1 MVRRVYVEKKKGFDV
16 EAEALFHDVRE
27 NLHLPNLTGVRIL
40 NRYDVDGIDEPT
52 YEAAKFTVF
61 AEPAIDLVYEET
73 MPAEARSAIYF
84 AVEYLPGQ
92 YDQRADSAA
101 QCIKLMNAGAEA
113 IVKFA
118 KVIVLEGNLDAR
130 QLEAVKGYCV
140 NPVDSQIAA
149 NEKPDDLEM
158 ETTAAADVEVIE
170 GFRAMDEDALEQYRK
185 SMGLAMSPA
194 DIKFVQ
200 KYYDEDE
207 NREPTLTELR
217 VIDTYWSDHCRHT
230 TFNTTLA
237 EVTFEDSPYGRLV
250 QAAFD
255 QYMEMRKDVYE
266 GKKKNVCLM
275 DMACIGAKYLKKH
288 GKANDLDESEEINA
302 CSIKVKAEI
311 DGREEDWLVMFKNE
325 THNHPTEIEPFGG
338 AATCLGGAIRD
349 PLSGRVYVYQAM
361 RVTGAADPRKPIAET
376 LTGKL
381 PQRKITQEAAAGYSS
396 YGNQIGLAT
405 GLVDEVYH
413 ENYVAKRM
421 EIGAVIGAAP
431 ASHVIRKAPQKG
443 DVIILVG
450 GRTGRD
456 GCGGATGSSKEHTEE
471 SILQCGAEV
480 QKGNP
485 PVERNIQRMFR
496 RKEVA
501 TLIKRCN
508 DFGAGGVSVAIG
520 ELADGLEINLD
531 LVPKKYEGLDG
542 TELAISESQERMAVV
557 VEADKEEQFIAY
569 AREEN
574 LEATTVAKVTD
585 TNRVRMHWRGT
596 CILDLSRDFLNTN
609 GAQQFTAVHVA
620 APLGMTEGKE
630 AAGAAALA
638 AGKDTDRAAGN
649 ASLADLLKETKTK
662 EELLADLNCCSK
674 KGLIERFDSTIG
686 AATVLMPL
694 GGKYQLSPAAG
705 MAAKLPVVTGQ
716 TSTATLMAYGFD
728 PQIAAK
734 SPFHGA
740 LYAVV
745 DSVAKIAAMGGDY
758 KTVRLTFQEY
768 FEKLGVDAAR
778 WGKPMAALLGALQVQ
793 KELGIP
799 AIGGKDSMSGTFMDI
814 DVPPT
819 LASFAIAT
827 IDAAQVISTEFK
839 KADSKLVALTTPVDK
854 NGIIDFEAFRRNLDK
869 ARELAEAGILL
880 SANTI
885 GRGGLYITLVKM
897 AAGNGVGADVN
908 VQGDILS
915 PMYGSLLLELPS
927 DADLVKLMDGSIFAE
942 VGATT
947 ADGRLTINGEAEEL
961 GDIMAKW
968 QVPLEGIFPVRTA
981 EFKTKTDKT
990 PVARALYTD
999 RNKKGPAVKTA
1010 SPKVVIPAF
1019 PGTNCEMD
1027 SARAFRKAGAEAD
1040 IHIIRNLTA
1049 TQLED
1054 SIRELEQKIRQSQII
1069 MIPGGFSGGDEPD
1082 GSAKFI
1088 TAVFRNPAIKDAV
1101 SDLLENRDGLMLGI
1115 CNGFQALIKLGLVP
1129 DGKIH
1134 DMDEDSPTL
1143 TYNEIGRHA
1152 SCLVRT
1158 GITSVKSPWLAGVNA
1173 GDVFTIPVSHGEG
1186 RFIASQKLLAQ
1197 LSENGQIATQYVDF
1211 DGNPSMD
1218 IAFNPN
1224 GSMMAIE
1231 GITSPDGRVLGKMG
1245 HSERIG
1251 QNLYKNVIGE
1261 KDQKIFESGV
1271 AYFK

>member
-1 MVRRVYVEKKKGFDV
+1 MVRRIYVEKKKGFDV
-16 EAEALFHDVRE
+16 EASGLFSSIKDD
-27 NLHLPNLTGVRIL
+27 LHLKKLTGLRIL
-40 NRYDVDGIDEPT
+40 NRYDIDGIDDAT

-61 AEPAIDLVYEET
+61 AEPAIDTIYEEI
-73 MPAEARSAIYF
+73 MPKDISSAIFF

-101 QCIKLMNAGAEA
+101 QCIKLMNGSAEP

-118 KVIVLEGNLDAR
+118 RVIVLEGKLTS
-130 QLEAVKGYCV
+130 QQIEAVKSYCV
-140 NPVDSQIAA
+140 NPVDSQIAE
-149 NEKPDDLEM
+149 NRKPDNLEM
-158 ETTAAADVEVIE
+158 ETETPADVAVIE
-170 GFRAMDEDALEQYRK
+170 GFRAMTEEKLEAYRK
-185 SMGLAMSPA
+185 EMGFAMSGE

-200 KYYDEDE
+200 KYYKDTED
-207 NREPTLTELR
+207 REPTLTELK

-230 TFNTTLA
+230 TFNTTL
-237 EVTFEDSPYGRLV
+237 EDIRFEDSPYGEIV
-250 QAAFD
+250 KQAFA
-255 QYMEMRKDVYE
+255 QYMDMRDDVYGDRE
-266 GKKKNVCLM
+266 KNLCLM

-288 GKANDLDESEEINA
+288 DKVDNLDESEEINA
-302 CSIKVKAEI
+302 CSIKVKAKI
-311 DGREEDWLVMFKNE
+311 DGKEEDWLVMFKNE

-361 RVTGAADPRKPIAET
+361 RVTGAADPRKPIEET
-376 LTGKL
+376 LAGKL
-381 PQRKITQEAAAGYSS
+381 PQRKITQEAAHGYSS

-413 ENYVAKRM
+413 KDYVAKRM
-421 EIGAVIGAAP
+421 EIGAVVGAAP
-431 ASHVIRKAPQKG
+431 ADHVIRRTPEKG

-471 SILQCGAEV
+471 SINQCGAEV

-557 VEADKEEQFIAY
+557 VEADREAEFIKY
-569 AREEN
+569 ADEEN

-585 TNRVRMHWRGT
+585 TNRVRMYWRGK

-609 GAQQFTAVHVA
+609 GAQQFAKVFA
-620 APLGMTEGKE
+620 KAPAETREVENLTE
-630 AAGAAALA
+630 
-638 AGKDTDRAAGN
+638 
-649 ASLADLLKETKTK
+649 LLKETKSK
-662 EELLADLNCCSK
+662 EELVADLNCCSK

-705 MAAKLPVVTGQ
+705 MAAKLPVVKGETE
-716 TSTATLMAYGFD
+716 TATIMSYGFD
-728 PQIAAK
+728 PELAVK

-745 DSVAKIAAMGGDY
+745 DSVTKIAAMGGDY
-758 KTVRLTFQEY
+758 RKIRLTFQEY
-768 FEKLGVDAAR
+768 FEKLGEDPAR
-778 WGKPMAALLGALQVQ
+778 WGKPMAALLGALRVQ
-793 KELGIP
+793 KELEIP

-819 LASFAIAT
+819 LASFAITT
-827 IDAAQVISTEFK
+827 IDADEVLSTEFK
-839 KADSKLVALTTPVDK
+839 REDSTLAVIAAPVGKD
-854 NGIIDFEAFRRNLDK
+854 GIIDFEIYKDNLIRLRSLVEDRK
-869 ARELAEAGILL
+869 ILAAD
-880 SANTI
+880 AI
-885 GRGGLYITLVKM
+885 GRGGLYITLLKM
-897 AAGNGVGADVN
+897 AVGNKIGADVTAG
-908 VQGDILS
+908 GDILS
-915 PMYGSLLLELPS
+915 PMFGSLVVEIPAEADAEKLLEGTAHVIIGKTS
-927 DADLVKLMDGSIFAE
+927 ADRKLTVNGQAE
-942 VGATT
+942 DLDVLT
-947 ADGRLTINGEAEEL
+947 AR
-961 GDIMAKW
+961 W
-968 QVPLEGIFPVRTA
+968 QEPMESVFPVRTA
-981 EFKTKTDKT
+981 EFRERVDDTKADI
-990 PVARALYTD
+990 PFFEE
-999 RNKKGPAVKTA
+999 RNSAGPAIKTA
-1010 SPKVVIPAF
+1010 VPKVVIPAF
-1019 PGTNCEMD
+1019 PGTNCELD
-1027 SARAFRKAGAEAD
+1027 SARAFERAGADAH

-1049 TQLED
+1049 AQLED
-1054 SIRELEQKIRQSQII
+1054 SIVELEKKIRESQLI

-1088 TAVFRNPAIKDAV
+1088 TAVFKNPRIKDAV
-1101 SDLLENRDGLMLGI
+1101 TELIEKRDGLMLGI

-1129 DGKIH
+1129 WGKIT
-1134 DMDEDSPTL
+1134 DGTEESPTL
-1143 TYNEIGRHA
+1143 TYNRIGRHA

-1158 GITSVKSPWLAGVNA
+1158 RITSVKSPWLAGVNT

-1186 RFIASQKLLAQ
+1186 RFIASPQVLEEITA
-1197 LSENGQIATQYVDF
+1197 NGQVATQYVDF

-1218 IAFNPN
+1218 ISFNPN
-1224 GSMMAIE
+1224 GSAMAIE
-1231 GITSPDGRVLGKMG
+1231 GITSPDGRILGKMG

-1251 QNLYKNVIGE
+1251 KNLYKNVLGE

-1271 AYFK
+1271 NYFK